1 MIRGIFVFAFALA
14 TLVTVALPLSIAD
27 AQTKF
32 RLGIDNDALSMD
44 PIASSDN
51 PSIWVQ
57 LLLYDTLVRPS
68 VDALKVE
75 PGLAERW
82 SISPDGREYT
92 FVLSEAK
99 FASGR
104 PVTAEDVVFSLQ
116 RAASDKSRWGRFFR
130 PIKRFQVLDDR
141 TVKFGLDQPFTPMMA
156 NLALFSSAVLP
167 KAEVQKDESA
177 FFAAPNG
184 SGPFVLKRWAKGE
197 RIVLAKN
204 PHYWQKGKPYVDEAE
219 IQVIAEDNSRV
230 IKLQAGE
237 LDAVI
242 KIPINQVRALQG
254 RPGISTGI
262 ADIFRVDFVQLNTRK
277 KPLDDVRV
285 RKALNHAVN
294 REAIVQGILFGTAKL
309 AVSAVPIMTY
319 HNENLKP
326 YAFDPGLA
334 KKLLAEA
341 GYPNGFSITMLLSAG
356 DVTWRQVAA
365 AIQDD
370 LRKVGINLTLR
381 QIEGGTLFTTTK
393 SGNYEMALS
402 YASSDTIDPDQLI
415 GFTSINPERANA
427 FHTEWKSARVN
438 ELYELERKTPDGEG
452 RGKMFKE
459 MNAIVHAEAPYIFLY
474 HQNATFAV
482 RSNVE
487 GFRIL
492 PTSNWRLEEV
502 RLK

>member
-1 MIRGIFVFAFALA
+1 MKRMSLVFAVGLA
-14 TLVTVALPLSIAD
+14 TLVAVALPLSIAD
-27 AQTKF
+27 AQTRF
-32 RLGIDNDALSMD
+32 RLGVDQDALSMD

-57 LLLYDTLVRPS
+57 LLIYDTLVRPS
-68 VDALKVE
+68 VDALKIE
-75 PGLAERW
+75 PGLAESW
-82 SISPDGREYT
+82 TVSPDGLEYT
-92 FVLSEAK
+92 FVLREAK

-104 PVTAEDVVFSLQ
+104 PVSAEDVVFSLQ
-116 RAASDKSRWGRFFR
+116 RAASEKSRWGRFFR
-130 PIKRFQVLDDR
+130 PIKRFQVVDAR
-141 TVKFGLDQPFTPMMA
+141 TVKLGLDQPFTPMMA

-167 KAEVQKDESA
+167 KEHVERDEAA
-177 FFAAPNG
+177 FFAAPDG

-197 RIVLAKN
+197 RIVLGKN

-230 IKLQAGE
+230 IKVQAGE
-237 LDAVI
+237 LDAII

-254 RPGISTGI
+254 RPGIVTGI
-262 ADIFRVDFVQLNTRK
+262 ADIFQVDLVQLNTLK

-294 REAIVQGILFGTAKL
+294 REAIVKGIFFGNAKL
-309 AVSAVPIMTY
+309 AVSAVPVMTH

-341 GYPNGFSITMLLSAG
+341 GHPNGFAITMLLSAG
-356 DVTWRQVAA
+356 NVTHRQVAA
-365 AIQDD
+365 VIQDD
-370 LRKVGINLTLR
+370 LRNVGITLTLQ
-381 QIEGGTLFTTTK
+381 QIDGATLFTTTK

-402 YASSDTIDPDQLI
+402 YCSSDTIDPDQMI

-438 ELYELERKTPDGEG
+438 ELYELERKTRDGEE

-459 MNAIVHAEAPYIFLY
+459 MNAIVHAEAPFIFLY
-474 HQNATFAV
+474 HQGAPFAV

-487 GFRIL
+487 GFHIL

-502 RLK
+502 HLR